1 VKRVS
6 PKDAFVGESL
16 PDDGEGADEAVIMTV
31 RGGELVALV
40 PSGTEDARL
49 TSAATLVHGTLRLE
63 TGRLLHF
70 EIRKGVSGASFEDE
84 SGKLGQRRQ
93 TSGAGAPARAPRTA
107 GDVMTQNVITANP
120 DMLVE
125 DIAKQLAFHNISGMP
140 VEDNSG
146 QIVGVISEIDV
157 IGRIGST
164 VSDVMTPEVIS
175 VTAETTVEEAAVLM
189 AERRIKRLPVMS
201 GDSLIGIVS
210 RADIVRA
217 VAGGA

>member
-1 VKRVS
+1 MKRVS

-107 GDVMTQNVITANP
+107 GDVMTQSVITANP

-140 VEDNSG
+140 VADAGG
-146 QIVGVISEIDV
+146 QVVGIVSEADV
-157 IGRIGST
+157 IGKRGAT
-164 VSDVMTPEVIS
+164 VGDVMMSDVVSVSSGTP
-175 VTAETTVEEAAVLM
+175 VEEIAALM
-189 AERRIKRLPVMS
+189 TGRHFKRVPVMDE
-201 GDSLIGIVS
+201 GALVGIVS

-217 VAGGA
+217 LAARL